1 MPTSTT
7 DSIDTVR
14 PVLVRWAEGELVP
27 PERYV
32 FTFNNEQVHSAI
44 NHNEVYVSAIMMAQ
58 RYKKAIFLLPRG
70 GVVRSSKIFA
80 DIQRELVSIMVS
92 RHLHWFDQGLG
103 IKGTEGYTTH
113 ITERNVYLTWYYMV
127 GMKKI
132 VLANRLRQLADLRL
146 VPLLADN
153 SSDDVRNAMTL
164 FEVIDQLGML
174 E

>member
-1 MPTSTT
+1 MQTSTI

-14 PVLVRWAEGELVP
+14 PVLVRWAEGDLMP

-32 FTFNNEQVHSAI
+32 FTFANEPVNSAI
-44 NHNEVYVSAIMMAQ
+44 NHNEVYVSGNLMAQ
-58 RYKKAIFLLPRG
+58 RYKKAIFLLPRS
-70 GVVRSSKIFA
+70 GVARISKIFA
-80 DIQRELVSIMVS
+80 DIQQELVSIMVR

-103 IKGTEGYTTH
+103 TKGAEGYAAR
-113 ITERNVYLTWYYMV
+113 ITKRNVYVTWYYMV

-132 VLANRLRQLADLRL
+132 VLANRLKQLADLRL

-164 FEVIDQLGML
+164 FEVLDQLGML